1 MVEYNDSDLV
11 QRACRGESKAFDILV
26 QKYWEWAFAI
36 AYGLMDDFSAA
47 QDVAQEA
54 FVNAWQK
61 LHQLNNP
68 ERFKQWLRRIVMN
81 QVMMYLRQKKST
93 VSLDEIEE
101 NSAICSE
108 TPEKKIIELETI
120 ELVNKTM
127 QNLTLRHRLLL
138 ELFYMDGLSQRD
150 IGALLEISEHIVKS
164 RLHDARTKLRK
175 EIAMEKTREEDRSTV
190 VRLFGVNL
198 KSLGED
204 SPDLEDI
211 NLEVKEGEFLVLTGH
226 KGCGK
231 YETLRV
237 IGLLEKPDSG
247 VVEIDGINMSALE
260 PFKFVEM
267 KVGIF
272 GYVWQKPQLSY
283 HMSAVENVILP
294 LVAAGFKKSSCI
306 ERTVEIFRFVGL
318 DDEKRKV
325 PVRFVQQSPFQRG
338 VGGLLLREPLG
349 KLSILDQQRVI
360 LARALITDPV
370 IIIAQEPTGNMVPTD
385 GQEFT
390 NLLRRVTED
399 RNVAIVCASHDL
411 KVINTADHIAWMR
424 NGKIAKIG
432 TPQEGAPSKIERSNL
447 IVRFPGNICRW
458 LYHTGKYTGIK
469 KELLHEASEKY
480 EQAIEKA
487 TILRAKPESTVE
499 EKIELRINELR
510 ESTRKI
516 LATYFHAYISNSVTD
531 NFISVC
537 ISTNH

>member
-11 QRACRGESKAFDILV
+11 QRACCGESKAFDVLV
-26 QKYWEWAFAI
+26 LKYWEWAFAI
-36 AYGLMDDFSAA
+36 ASGLIDDFTAV
-47 QDVAQEA
+47 QDVTQES

-81 QVMMYLRQKKST
+81 QAMMYLRQKKST
-93 VSLDEIEE
+93 VSIEEIEK
-101 NSAICSE
+101 SSTIYSE
-108 TPEKKIIELETI
+108 TPEKKIIKQETI
-120 ELVNKTM
+120 ELVNKSM

-150 IGALLEISEHIVKS
+150 IGDLLELSEPIVKS
-164 RLHDARTKLRK
+164 RLHDARTQLRK
-175 EIAMEKTREEDRSTV
+175 EIMMENSKENDGRIV
-190 VRLFGVNL
+190 VSLRGV
-198 KSLGED
+198 SLEPLGDD
-204 SPDLEDI
+204 SPKLEDI
-211 NLEVKEGEFLVLTGH
+211 NLEVKEGEFWVLTGH

-247 VVEIDGINMSALE
+247 VVEINGVDISALE

-272 GYVWQKPQLSY
+272 GYVWQQPQLSY

-294 LVAAGFKKSSCI
+294 LVAAGFNKSNCI
-306 ERTVEIFRFVGL
+306 ERTVDVFRFVGL
-318 DDEKRKV
+318 EDKKRKF
-325 PVRFVQQSPFQRG
+325 PV
-338 VGGLLLREPLG
+338 G
-349 KLSILDQQRVI
+349 KLSILDQQRVV

-370 IIIAQEPTGNMVPTD
+370 VIIAEEPTGNMVLED
-385 GQEFT
+385 GQEFAD
-390 NLLRRVTED
+390 LLRRATEE

-411 KVINTADHIAWMR
+411 KIINIADRVAWMQ
-424 NGKIAKIG
+424 NGRIAKIG
-432 TPQEGAPSKIERSNL
+432 TPNEGPPTEAGKSDF
-447 IVRFPGNICRW
+447 IVRYPGNIFHW
-458 LYHTGKYTGIK
+458 LYHSGKYTGIK

-499 EKIELRINELR
+499 EKVELRINELR
-510 ESTRKI
+510 ESI
-516 LATYFHAYISNSVTD
+516 NLLNNVVSNLEGVLA
-531 NFISVC
+531 
-537 ISTNH
+537 